1 MMLKELIRNS
11 RRINKYFC
19 HNYHLQ
25 VHRNYNF
32 SYDRLKEYRGD
43 TPTRLLNS
51 AAGNAVAYNNFI
63 TLDNSLNPKPL
74 NFNLIWL
81 RDHCRCPE
89 CYNYSTNQKRCS
101 ILDIAQNA
109 SVKECTVENNILKI
123 IWTDNHKSTFSLEW
137 LSQFYNNTK
146 KCECPVLWNKR
157 IMKSLNIKSIDV
169 KDFLYSDKGILELLT
184 SVLRFGVGFIKNVL
198 PTKEATE
205 QVIQKISHTQRTFF
219 GDMWEFTDSLDH
231 EDTAYTRDAL
241 GAHTDNT
248 YFSEAAGLQ
257 VFHCLHHD
265 GEGGET
271 LLVDGFYVAKHLKE
285 KYPTSYQRLTSTF
298 IESEFKEAEKHYL
311 ACGPILKLNSITGEL
326 EQVRFNM
333 YDRAPLKTVAM
344 ENMQDFYEDFINLSK
359 IICDPQNEW
368 WFKLQPG
375 TVLIFNNWR
384 VLHGRA
390 AYTGHRRIAG
400 CYIGYSDWHSKARTL
415 GLL

>member
-1 MMLKELIRNS
+1 ML
-11 RRINKYFC
+11 C
-19 HNYHLQ
+19 
-25 VHRNYNF
+25 
-32 SYDRLKEYRGD
+32 
-43 TPTRLLNS
+43 
-51 AAGNAVAYNNFI
+51 NAVVYNNFI

-101 ILDIAQNA
+101 ILDIARNA

-137 LSQFYNNTK
+137 LTQFYNNTK

-184 SVLRFGVGFIKNVL
+184 SILHFGVGFIKNVL

-248 YFSEAAGLQ
+248 YFSEAAGQ
-257 VFHCLHHD
+257 V
-265 GEGGET
+265 
-271 LLVDGFYVAKHLKE
+271 
-285 KYPTSYQRLTSTF
+285 
-298 IESEFKEAEKHYL
+298 
-311 ACGPILKLNSITGEL
+311 IL
-326 EQVRFNM
+326 
-333 YDRAPLKTVAM
+333 
-344 ENMQDFYEDFINLSK
+344 
-359 IICDPQNEW
+359 
-368 WFKLQPG
+368 
-375 TVLIFNNWR
+375 
-384 VLHGRA
+384 
-390 AYTGHRRIAG
+390 
-400 CYIGYSDWHSKARTL
+400 
-415 GLL
+415 